1 MLIKKTKKGTNC
13 KEPWCHFICNSIF
26 DYFQVSSKYIFCFV
40 CVCNRERVREKGTE
54 KKKEHVVT
62 WTYNILNYVTTASF
76 TLREN
81 QGIFYLY
88 SDEEENMYQEM
99 RPTSLHYLSKMKI

>member
-54 KKKEHVVT
+54 KKKEHIVT
-62 WTYNILNYVTTASF
+62 WDIQHIKLCNNCIFYAK
-76 TLREN
+76 RKP
-81 QGIFYLY
+81 GIFYLY

-99 RPTSLHYLSKMKI
+99 RPTSLHYLSKMRI